1 MWLLIKWKHHLPPI
15 EDFTREQNV
24 FAEAEEE
31 AKITVWTRT
40 DKPLYS
46 FANGCQ

>member
-1 MWLLIKWKHHLPPI
+1 MKHHLPI

-31 AKITVWTRT
+31 AKNNGLTAF
-40 DKPLYS
+40 DNPFYS